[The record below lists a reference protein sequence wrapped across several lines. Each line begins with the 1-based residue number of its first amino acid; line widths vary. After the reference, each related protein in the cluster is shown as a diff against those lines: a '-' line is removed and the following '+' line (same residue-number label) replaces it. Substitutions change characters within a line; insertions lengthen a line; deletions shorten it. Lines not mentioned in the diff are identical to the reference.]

1 MSERE
6 GGPPRADHNPAVDAA
21 EPPAATPNA
30 GEPPVVTA
38 QPGTPPA
45 PEDEPPSF
53 VPARV
58 GCRTELR
65 GWAGAHLHGAV
76 RPRRRAAGR
85 GRPPGRW
92 C

>member
-1 MSERE
+1 MAERE
-6 GGPPRADHNPAVDAA
+6 DAQLC
-21 EPPAATPNA
+21 T
-30 GEPPVVTA
+30 G
-38 QPGTPPA
+38 
-45 PEDEPPSF
+45 EDES
-53 VPARV
+53 VEEPALDPAEEPVIEIPVQR
-58 GCRTELR
+58 GTCQTHLR

>member
-6 GGPPRADHNPAVDAA
+6 EGPLYAETDPAVD
-21 EPPAATPNA
+21 EPQPVSPPAAK
-30 GEPPVVTA
+30 EDDPP
-38 QPGTPPA
+38 G
-45 PEDEPPSF
+45 F
-53 VPARV
+53 VPTRV
-58 GCRTELR
+58 GCRTDLR